1 MTRAAASEWGGDN
14 IRVLPIAPHAESPG
28 MKWWIE
34 NISDE
39 TAEFFKTIPLGRVGN
54 CEEDIGRAVVG
65 LCSPRKHTVSSQQ
78 HCPALLGCNAM
89 REVLQSER
97 LHEGAV
103 VLSGRVVAS
112 DHEQCPHISC
122 TCPTPDRH
130 PAAALP
136 VGRSV
141 AENGSR
147 SHDLDEC

>member
-1 MTRAAASEWGGDN
+1 
-14 IRVLPIAPHAESPG
+14 
-28 MKWWIE
+28 
-34 NISDE
+34 
-39 TAEFFKTIPLGRVGN
+39 
-54 CEEDIGRAVVG
+54 
-65 LCSPRKHTVSSQQ
+65 
-78 HCPALLGCNAM
+78 M

-136 VGRSV
+136 VASPVVVVVEVVVVVVPVQWRQRAAAWRTATTHSGWTSTAAAARCQEL
-141 AENGSR
+141 AEEQHQPVGAACTYMQWRPPS
-147 SHDLDEC
+147 SPGHLPASPS

>member
-1 MTRAAASEWGGDN
+1 
-14 IRVLPIAPHAESPG
+14 
-28 MKWWIE
+28 
-34 NISDE
+34 
-39 TAEFFKTIPLGRVGN
+39 
-54 CEEDIGRAVVG
+54 
-65 LCSPRKHTVSSQQ
+65 
-78 HCPALLGCNAM
+78 M

-136 VGRSV
+136 VASPVVVVVVAVAYTGTMASACGSV
-141 AENGSR
+141 ANG
-147 SHDLDEC
+147 HHAQWLDIHGCCCPLSGARRGTAPASWCSVYIHAVEAT